1 MDHYMYYYKYTKN
14 IQDLQIID
22 KKRVPFLIPL

>member
-1 MDHYMYYYKYTKN
+1 MNHYMYYYKYTKN

-22 KKRVPFLIPL
+22 KKGYHF